1 MVSKSKILS
10 TVAALS
16 VAALSFGQQ
25 GAFGVPTN
33 FSGSFLI
40 QRKSSLLVVQIPIKT
55 WASKNPKIT
64 YSFDGLGGYNASQ
77 TQGAIGTDI
86 AFHYRINPNFSLV
99 LGLGTTVPTATFTLS
114 QVNKN
119 NVGLLIGGA
128 VNF

>member
-1 MVSKSKILS
+1 MTKNKILV

-16 VAALSFGQQ
+16 LAALSFGQQ

-33 FSGSFLI
+33 FSGAFLI
-40 QRKSSLLVVQIPIKT
+40 QRKSSLLVVQVPIKE
-55 WASKNPKIT
+55 WAGKNPKIT
-64 YSFDGLGGYNASQ
+64 FSFDGLGGYNATQ

-86 AFHYRINPNFSLV
+86 AVHYRINPNFSFV
-99 LGLGTTVPTATFTLS
+99 LGLGATVPTATFTLS